1 MKKAKNYKELLNLEN
16 ATKVWD
22 LLGDIPVNDNDDLD
36 EDFNVVDYNIIF
48 KKGTDKFEV
57 WHWVEEKFNI
67 SIAEELMFI
76 N

>member
-36 EDFNVVDYNIIF
+36 EDFNIVDYNIIF

>member
-1 MKKAKNYKELLNLEN
+1 MTKAKNYKELLNLEN

-36 EDFNVVDYNIIF
+36 EDFNAVDHNIIF